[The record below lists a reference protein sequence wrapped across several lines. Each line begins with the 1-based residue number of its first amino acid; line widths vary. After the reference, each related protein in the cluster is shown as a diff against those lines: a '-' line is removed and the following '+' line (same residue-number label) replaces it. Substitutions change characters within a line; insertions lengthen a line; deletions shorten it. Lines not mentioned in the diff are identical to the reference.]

1 MFSGSFEHLKFCIN
15 FFSLNGSYKKQTKKT
30 NTITLNSL
38 CFPESAAEKVIVYCH
53 FANKYIDI
61 LTFIQPFKHSLQR
74 AADLEMSQS
83 VLKEEILV
91 PNNKVPDWTLEIRII
106 KWHQ

>member
-1 MFSGSFEHLKFCIN
+1 MVLT
-15 FFSLNGSYKKQTKKT
+15 KQTKKNKHNHT
-30 NTITLNSL
+30 KFLIEN
-38 CFPESAAEKVIVYCH
+38 ESAAEKVIGDCR

-83 VLKEEILV
+83 VLKEENLC
-91 PNNKVPDWTLEIRII
+91 
-106 KWHQ
+106 QQ